1 MVSSPYSRVFASI
14 RGSLPEGEMSV
25 DLPLKDEV
33 YEVVNCAFEVLNEL
47 GHGLLEKPYENAL
60 VVEFGLRNIRVKQQ
74 TRYDVI
80 YKGIRVGDYI
90 PDLIV
95 YDKMVIDAKVVERI
109 GDLELGQMLNYLKI
123 TNMPVG
129 LILNFKR
136 AKLEWKRVVLQD
148 REPRMDANER

>member
-1 MVSSPYSRVFASI
+1 
-14 RGSLPEGEMSV
+14 MSV

-33 YEVVNCAFEVLNEL
+33 YEVVNCAFEVLNTL

-74 TRYDVI
+74 TRYDVM
-80 YKGIRVGDYI
+80 YKGVRVGDYI

-95 YDKMVIDAKVVERI
+95 NDQIVVDAKVVDHI
-109 GDLELGQMLNYLKI
+109 TDHDLGQMLNYLRI
-123 TNMPVG
+123 TGLEVG
-129 LILNFKR
+129 VIMNFKR
-136 AKLEWKRVVLQD
+136 AKLEWKRVVLQE